1 MYAPLAALATLLLA
15 HGAMLAQLRTV
26 NPATA
31 PKASID
37 RFSTRAGHLQQ
48 RSATNHLP
56 AANAPVDFDQDP
68 FITHGFGP
76 RGEHITYYNFD
87 VQPTAPA
94 PLYVIYRAGE
104 SAPLADQLPIVDA
117 LPGDSGYSDFHAVV
131 RVTVPA
137 EYVANTVTSVAQLR
151 AAGYPT
157 KRTTTIENTPIVPEG
172 STAHLRLGGASAA
185 LSTGWFNGKTVRWF
199 TFAER
204 PLTGSVVPLS
214 TIFVSFKVNPGAP
227 DGGPASGFKT
237 EPGTA
242 QTHNVVATLPRD
254 AGYSPLW
261 AVSVYDNADFG
272 AVHDLATMRKAKVLA
287 SNVATVNCPVVAERA
302 TDTMRR

>member
-1 MYAPLAALATLLLA
+1 MYTPIAALATLLLV
-15 HGAMLAQLRTV
+15 HGAMRPQRPV

-56 AANAPVDFDQDP
+56 AANAPVDFDQGP
-68 FITHGFGP
+68 FITHGLGP
-76 RGEHITYYNFD
+76 HGEHVTYYNFD

-94 PLYVIYRAGE
+94 PLYVIYRAGK

-137 EYVANTVTSVAQLR
+137 GYVANTLTSAAQLR
-151 AAGYPT
+151 AAGYPME
-157 KRTTTIENTPIVPEG
+157 RTTMIENTPIVPEG
-172 STAHLRLGGASAA
+172 SRARLRLGGASAA
-185 LSTGWFNGKTVRWF
+185 LSTGWFDGKTVRWF

-242 QTHNVVATLPRD
+242 QAHNVVATLPSD

-261 AVSVYDNADFG
+261 AVSVYDNADFD
-272 AVHDLATMRKAKVLA
+272 AVRDLATLSKAKVLA
-287 SNVATVNCPVVAERA
+287 SNVATVNCPVVAVLP
-302 TDTMRR
+302 THTMRH

>member
-1 MYAPLAALATLLLA
+1 MYTPIAALATLLLA
-15 HGAMLAQLRTV
+15 HGAMLPQLRQV

-56 AANAPVDFDQDP
+56 AANAPVDFDQGP

-76 RGEHITYYNFD
+76 HGEHVTYYNFD

-137 EYVANTVTSVAQLR
+137 GYVANTLTSAAQLR

-157 KRTTTIENTPIVPEG
+157 ERTTMIENTPIVPEG
-172 STAHLRLGGASAA
+172 SRARLRFGGASAA

-204 PLTGSVVPLS
+204 PLTGGVVPLS
-214 TIFVSFKVNPGAP
+214 IIFVSFKVNPGAP
-227 DGGPASGFKT
+227 DGGPTSGFKT
-237 EPGTA
+237 ESGTA
-242 QTHNVVATLPRD
+242 QTHNVVATLPSD

-261 AVSVYDNADFG
+261 AVSVYDDADFG
-272 AVHDLATMRKAKVLA
+272 AVHDLATLRKAKVLA
-287 SNVATVNCPVVAERA
+287 TNVATVNCPVVAERP